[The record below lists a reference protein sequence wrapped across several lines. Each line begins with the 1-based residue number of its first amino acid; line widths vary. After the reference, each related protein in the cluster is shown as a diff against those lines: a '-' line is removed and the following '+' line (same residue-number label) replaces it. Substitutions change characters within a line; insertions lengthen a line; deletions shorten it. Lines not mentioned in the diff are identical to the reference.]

1 MEGSVNMKNE
11 LIFEN
16 LNQALI
22 SILSKN
28 PQACSE
34 IRGSKDYKSI
44 CGIVKF
50 YQTANGTLVYAVV
63 TGLPDETGFHGFH
76 IHSGE
81 ECSGNSDDLFANA
94 KAHYNPSG
102 SAHPNHAGD
111 LPSLI
116 NNNGFALSIFITDR
130 FTVEEII
137 GKTVIIH
144 EKADDFTTQPSGNSG
159 KKIACGKITIL

>member
-1 MEGSVNMKNE
+1 MKIE
-11 LIFEN
+11 CIFGH
-16 LNQALI
+16 LNRALI
-22 SILSKN
+22 SLLSKN

-44 CGIVKF
+44 SGIVKF

-63 TGLPDETGFHGFH
+63 TGLPGETGFHAFH
-76 IHSGE
+76 IHDGE
-81 ECSGNSDDLFANA
+81 SCSGNSDDLFANA

-102 SAHPNHAGD
+102 AAHPDHAGD
-111 LPSLI
+111 LPPIL
-116 NNNGFALSIFITDR
+116 NNDGVALSIFMTDR

-144 EKADDFTTQPSGNSG
+144 ERADDFTTQPSGNAG
-159 KKIACGKITIL
+159 KKIACGEIIAL